1 MKNKRAFLLF
11 FGIGILILSIV
22 TICYIRFYGPSETKT
37 FSEQGQ
43 EVSPYLADDLYRLLY
58 DDRDYGSI
66 LAPYYQYDEVLPT
79 TLTNRDINRLLIV
92 QLSRMLGENPSTTM
106 YTEEEIVQLKNQI
119 FGVDT
124 PFEIETTD
132 TLTCQQFYRN
142 AAGLYEVEWECGMDM
157 TSPSYYP
164 EIVEARQVGDVIT
177 LKQAVL
183 FADLDSSL
191 DEGLILSLYQDYDRT
206 RLLGQISYTD
216 TDDYFNRFLDVD
228 VRSYESASQYQFL
241 FQKNEDGTYRFL
253 KFERIS

>member
-1 MKNKRAFLLF
+1 MKSKRAFLLF

-22 TICYIRFYGPSETKT
+22 TICYIRFYGPNETKT

-92 QLSRMLGENPSTTM
+92 QLSRMLGENPSTTT

-142 AAGLYEVEWECGMDM
+142 SAGLYEVEWECGMDM

-216 TDDYFNRFLDVD
+216 TDDYFDRFLDVD
-228 VRSYESASQYQFL
+228 VRSYEGASQYQFL